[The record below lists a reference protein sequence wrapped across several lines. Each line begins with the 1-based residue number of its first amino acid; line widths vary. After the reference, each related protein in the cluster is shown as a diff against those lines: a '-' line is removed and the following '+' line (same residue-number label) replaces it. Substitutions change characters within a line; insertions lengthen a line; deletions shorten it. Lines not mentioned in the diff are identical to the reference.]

1 MNKLGFVAVSAIGIS
16 VVTLAAAAAIGLTSL
31 SHGDWSFLGDDGEA
45 CVKSANTSS
54 SSSREFEWGDS
65 DSVTIEVPSDIHYAR
80 GQGTKVVVKGDPSV
94 LDHLEIKD
102 GKIEANCHMRH
113 WRGNTLD
120 ITLPGREFRKFELE
134 GMANLFLKDLAQK
147 ELVID
152 IAGKGEV
159 TADGKVDDFKIDIA
173 GKGDVHAKDL
183 IVKTVKLDIA
193 GRGDVETSPQDDAN
207 IDIAGSGDVKLYSE
221 PKHIDTSIMG
231 SGNVEHLAKKE

>member
-1 MNKLGFVAVSAIGIS
+1 MNKLGFIAVSAIGIS

-45 CVKSANTSS
+45 CAKTGSAS
-54 SSSREFEWGDS
+54 SSSREFDWGDS
-65 DSVTIEVPSDIHYAR
+65 DSVSIEVPATIHYVR
-80 GQGTKVVVKGDPSV
+80 GQGAKVVVKGDPAV

-102 GKIEANCHMRH
+102 GKIDANCHMRH
-113 WRGNTLD
+113 WRGNVLD

-134 GMANLFLKDLAQK
+134 GMVNLFLKDLAQK
-147 ELVID
+147 ELSVE

-159 TADGKVDDFKIDIA
+159 TADGKVDDFKVDIA

-193 GRGDVETSPQDDAN
+193 GRGDVETSPQDDAD